1 MVRFG
6 RMSRERTPAGWLA
19 RASLVAAIVALCAV
33 AAPAEAA
40 KTLSVDDVTVTEPD
54 GTATIEAVFTVTLS
68 KKAAKTVK
76 ADYLTAPDTATG
88 SDFVHTGGVVK
99 IKPKKRRAKIFV
111 KVNGDDAF
119 EGDETFEVQLS
130 NPQRAGLADG
140 IGTGTIDDN
149 DPAPDAD
156 GDGIPDHLDPCPDFN
171 DPGGYC
177 GFEPYDINDGTTV
190 VGTKA
195 IVAALVVTAKSSNG
209 NTAWGAW
216 QSSDSGLFNGL
227 SGSGIEIDLTGITPA
242 PTLNVGD
249 RVTVKGIVEDGRV
262 LGAETIT
269 PTSTGNALVVNEIT
283 PAQFGN
289 TYDRVLIR
297 ITGPLTISSFVSGE
311 WQMTQGPRVRGRIM
325 GALPGFSPGKSFS
338 SITGIG
344 DTIASLADGVMPRG
358 AADLSGV
365 PMLAGFSPNEDCIE
379 VGAIAQPV
387 GTVSLDEPATA
398 DTTVTLQSS
407 DPSVAAVPESVTI
420 LAAQSSRAV
429 PIDALQ
435 AGTVELT
442 ASLGT
447 VQLTQTF
454 TVVDACEDP

>member
-1 MVRFG
+1 
-6 RMSRERTPAGWLA
+6 
-19 RASLVAAIVALCAV
+19 
-33 AAPAEAA
+33 
-40 KTLSVDDVTVTEPD
+40 
-54 GTATIEAVFTVTLS
+54 
-68 KKAAKTVK
+68 
-76 ADYLTAPDTATG
+76 
-88 SDFVHTGGVVK
+88 
-99 IKPKKRRAKIFV
+99 
-111 KVNGDDAF
+111 
-119 EGDETFEVQLS
+119 
-130 NPQRAGLADG
+130 
-140 IGTGTIDDN
+140 
-149 DPAPDAD
+149 
-156 GDGIPDHLDPCPDFN
+156 
-171 DPGGYC
+171 
-177 GFEPYDINDGTTV
+177 
-190 VGTKA
+190 
-195 IVAALVVTAKSSNG
+195 
-209 NTAWGAW
+209 
-216 QSSDSGLFNGL
+216 
-227 SGSGIEIDLTGITPA
+227 
-242 PTLNVGD
+242 
-249 RVTVKGIVEDGRV
+249 
-262 LGAETIT
+262 
-269 PTSTGNALVVNEIT
+269 
-283 PAQFGN
+283 
-289 TYDRVLIR
+289 
-297 ITGPLTISSFVSGE
+297 
-311 WQMTQGPRVRGRIM
+311 M